1 MYCPKC
7 GAAVNPGTK
16 FCSSCGN
23 DLSTSNQT
31 NQANQTVETAPQQ
44 ESNVSTNIQTEQVN
58 LQKLEEHPVEPAP
71 ANQNIAVPQAPTEQA
86 YIQPGLNAPQPQKSS
101 SSKMLIFII
110 FGVIV
115 LIGAVIGIISLLPK
129 SESKKEA
136 EKIERKFETDK
147 PIPVK
152 KGDKYGYINTKGKFV
167 ISPTYDAANEFVG
180 DYAVVKETKNVE
192 GIELS
197 NYLIINKKGKVIKE
211 SPSIIKYIEDDNKW
225 LIDYILYDENM
236 KQISPK
242 ETRVSEASDGYYIWV
257 SDNAKTGGIMNNKG
271 KKTYTYEFQGK
282 ESYITFDVSDNDESL
297 TENYCLMNIDND
309 KYAIVNC
316 DTGTV
321 VMDYV
326 TNYLTDKDDNIFGV
340 CKENSYS
347 TDHYVYIQN
356 DKIAYRTPNGSG
368 YDVSLT
374 YYPGY
379 VQIRDRNK
387 EYSERYTYLHTDTLK
402 EEKTT
407 PSGED
412 EPEEL
417 DEWEKLTSNK
427 KMTCDAGYGLI
438 SEEKIILPCEYS
450 SLKYLDI
457 DLYKYLKS
465 QKKNYIYGHKDDKW
479 YLIDLNTKKTVYE
492 FNANYIYQE
501 KDTTFMTYTDK
512 DTKELKIFNLITGKT
527 LSVKDDDNIYDYYH
541 SNYVQIK
548 DKNTDEIKYYNT
560 DLELIYT
567 ETKKD

>member
-31 NQANQTVETAPQQ
+31 TKAVETTPQLV
-44 ESNVSTNIQTEQVN
+44 SNISNNIQTEQPSF
-58 LQKLEEHPVEPAP
+58 QKLEEQQVQSSQPAV
-71 ANQNIAVPQAPTEQA
+71 AQNIAVPQTVVEPS
-86 YIQPGLNAPQPQKSS
+86 YVQPGLNAPQQPKSS
-101 SSKMLIFII
+101 SSKMIIFII
-110 FGVIV
+110 IGVIV
-115 LIGAVIGIISLLPK
+115 LLGSVIGIISILPK

-136 EKIERKFETDK
+136 ERIEQKFEIDK
-147 PIPVK
+147 PIPVR
-152 KGDKYGYINTKGKFV
+152 KGEKYGYIDTKGKFV
-167 ISPTYDAANEFVG
+167 ITPEYEDANEFVG
-180 DYAVVKETKNVE
+180 DYAIVKQKNDVD

-197 NYLIINKKGKVIKE
+197 SYLIINKKGKVIKE
-211 SPSIIKYIEDDNKW
+211 STSLIKYIEDDNKW

-242 ETRVSEASDGYYIWV
+242 GVRVSEASDGYYIWV
-257 SDNAKTGGIMNNKG
+257 SDNDKTGGIMNNKG
-271 KKTYTYEFQGK
+271 KKTYTYQFQEK
-282 ESYITFDVSDNDESL
+282 ESYITFDVSENDESL
-297 TENYCLMNIDND
+297 TENYCLMNVEND

-321 VMDYV
+321 VIDYK
-326 TNYLTDKDDNIFGV
+326 TNYLTDQDDNIFGV

-356 DKIAYRTPNGSG
+356 DKIAYRTPNDSG
-368 YDVSLT
+368 YDVSLK

-379 VQIRDRNK
+379 VQIRDKNK

-407 PSGED
+407 PLGEE

-417 DEWEKLTSNK
+417 DEWETLTSNK
-427 KMTCDAGYGLI
+427 KVTCDAGYGLMN
-438 SEEKIILPCEYS
+438 EEKITLPCEYS

-457 DLYKYLKS
+457 DLYKYLKD
-465 QKKNYIYGHKDDKW
+465 QKKNYLYGHKNDKW
-479 YLIDLNTKKTVYE
+479 YLIDLNTKKTIYE
-492 FNANYIYQE
+492 FNANYIHQE
-501 KDTTFMTYTDK
+501 NDTTFMTYTDS
-512 DTKELKIFNLITGKT
+512 DTKELKIFNLVTGKT
-527 LSVKDDDNIYDYYH
+527 LSVKDEDINDYYY
-541 SNYVQIK
+541 SNYVKIK
-548 DKNTDEIKYYNT
+548 YEDTNEVKYYNT

-567 ETKKD
+567 ETK